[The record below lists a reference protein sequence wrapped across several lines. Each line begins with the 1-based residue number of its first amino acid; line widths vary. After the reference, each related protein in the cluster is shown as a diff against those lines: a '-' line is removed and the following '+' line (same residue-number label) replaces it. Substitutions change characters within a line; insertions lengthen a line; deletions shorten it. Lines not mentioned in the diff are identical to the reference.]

1 MECDSFESIVDY
13 LKSTLPALS
22 QSQMEQTIAKVLA
35 ASKMQMY
42 EILFQASLKKNTTLN
57 HNLDPSFL
65 THIAG
70 VSHTIS

>member
-22 QSQMEQTIAKVLA
+22 QSQMEHTIAKVLA

-42 EILFQASLKKNTTLN
+42 EILFQASLKKK
-57 HNLDPSFL
+57 HNIES
-65 THIAG
+65 
-70 VSHTIS
+70 